1 MSISRNY
8 AVRCPECGCI
18 IPFELYDSITSSLDP
33 GLRQQILDGQF
44 ETVVCPDCRA
54 VSYIQYDILYHD
66 PARRFMVC
74 VGTDY
79 SDVFQQSDCPKD
91 YKLRYV
97 DDYKQLAEKIRIFEA
112 GMNDRIMEITK
123 ESMRHMAKRNL
134 ELYYAGSRRKLM
146 YFIVPGH
153 ERYVAVSQGLYTLA
167 GKYYDKIPVE
177 KEFGF
182 LRINRKY
189 AEALKTV
196 AV

>member
-1 MSISRNY
+1 
-8 AVRCPECGCI
+8 
-18 IPFELYDSITSSLDP
+18 
-33 GLRQQILDGQF
+33 
-44 ETVVCPDCRA
+44 
-54 VSYIQYDILYHD
+54 
-66 PARRFMVC
+66 
-74 VGTDY
+74 
-79 SDVFQQSDCPKD
+79 
-91 YKLRYV
+91 
-97 DDYKQLAEKIRIFEA
+97 
-112 GMNDRIMEITK
+112 
-123 ESMRHMAKRNL
+123 MAKRNL

-167 GKYYDKIPVE
+167 GKYYVE

>member
-97 DDYKQLAEKIRIFEA
+97 DYKQLAEKIRIFEA
-112 GMNDRIMEITK
+112 GLNDRIMEITK